1 MERKQN
7 NNYLL
12 REIQD
17 DLRKLKTDTAQ
28 IKLDLKVILAKL
40 QEKKD
45 QEKKQEADAW
55 WWSSMGR

>member
-55 WWSSMGR
+55 WWYSVGR